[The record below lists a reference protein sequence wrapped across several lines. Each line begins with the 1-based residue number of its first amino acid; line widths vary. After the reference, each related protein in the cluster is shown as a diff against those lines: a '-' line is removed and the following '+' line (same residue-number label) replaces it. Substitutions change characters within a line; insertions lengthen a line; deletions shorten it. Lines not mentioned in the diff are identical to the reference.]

1 MQVAVVVVAVNNLR
15 ALEVLAVTVAA
26 VLVVTMSLVTAKA
39 EAQTQ
44 VVAAA
49 VAHRAQVPLAAMPP
63 REAFL
68 PRTPLVPRVWLVPVA
83 AAAVAPVVVAIRR
96 VAVVAEMLWAA
107 RVPQVPA
114 TLL

>member
-49 VAHRAQVPLAAMPP
+49 VAHRQPI
-63 REAFL
+63 R
-68 PRTPLVPRVWLVPVA
+68 
-83 AAAVAPVVVAIRR
+83 VAPVVRA
-96 VAVVAEMLWAA
+96 L
-107 RVPQVPA
+107 
-114 TLL
+114 